1 MKTHILLPILAGI
14 SVSAISFSCVGGIA
28 PDNSLKVV
36 IIRHGEKPENG
47 YNLSCQG
54 ENRALQLP
62 AVLYQK
68 FNKPDYTYVP
78 SMELDKST
86 KHARMFQTITPFA
99 IKYNLTVDS
108 KFDEKNT
115 SEVADDVLKKTG
127 TVLMVWEH
135 SEIQSLATNLGVK
148 SAPAW
153 KGNDYD
159 SIWVITYQNGKAVLS
174 SDKEGITPSPD
185 CNF

>member
-1 MKTHILLPILAGI
+1 MKKHSLLPVLAGI
-14 SVSAISFSCVGGIA
+14 AVSAISFSCIGETA

-47 YNLSCQG
+47 DNLSCRG

-78 SMELDKST
+78 SLELDKST
-86 KHARMFQTITPFA
+86 KHARMFQTVTPFA
-99 IKYNLTVDS
+99 IKYNLTVNS
-108 KFDEKNT
+108 KYDEKDYANI
-115 SEVADDVLKKTG
+115 AKKVLEKTG

-135 SEIQSLATNLGVK
+135 SAIPPLAAELGVK
-148 SAPAW
+148 NPPAW
-153 KGNDYD
+153 DGKDFD
-159 SIWVITYQNGKAVLS
+159 SIWVITYPNGKAVLS
-174 SDKEGITPSPD
+174 TDKEGITTSSD